1 MLLLVEF
8 LCWDLTNNLCS
19 KLFLSSEDLLVVH
32 LLLAPVLA
40 EIFLADLP
48 LTPLGVFGGFPLYQP
63 LA

>member
-32 LLLAPVLA
+32 LLLALVLA
-40 EIFLADLP
+40 KIFLADLP